1 MSDHR
6 RFSLPA
12 GPFEGRSLI
21 REDCVSL
28 RRSKK
33 MVQSAKIMIKRR
45 DLNGEFRSAEK
56 DAAGT
61 A

>member
-1 MSDHR
+1 
-6 RFSLPA
+6 
-12 GPFEGRSLI
+12 
-21 REDCVSL
+21 
-28 RRSKK
+28 